1 MDMTNLQERVIEIR
15 RVARVVKGGKR
26 LRFRALVVVGD
37 GEGHVG
43 VGLGKAGEVPDAVAK
58 AVARARKNLIEVPMA
73 GTTVPHTVVAK
84 KETAKVLIKPAVRGT
99 GVLAGQTVRAILEMA
114 GIKDVVTKS
123 MGSTNPVNLAYATI
137 GALKSLKRPR
147 EVAELRGVPI
157 EQILKR

>member
-84 KETAKVLIKPAVRGT
+84 TETAKVLIKPAVRGT

-147 EVAELRGVPI
+147 EVAELRGVLI

>member
-43 VGLGKAGEVPDAVAK
+43 LGIGKAGEVPDAVAK
-58 AVARARKNLIEVPMA
+58 AVTPARKNLIEVPLA
-73 GTTVPHTVVAK
+73 GSTVQHTVTAQA
-84 KETAKVLIKPAVRGT
+84 ETATVLIKPAVKGT

-114 GIKDVVTKS
+114 GIKDVITKS
-123 MGSTNPVNLAYATI
+123 MGSTNPVNLAYATME
-137 GALKSLKRPR
+137 ALKSLKRPK
-147 EVAELRGVPI
+147 EIAELRGVSI

>member
-43 VGLGKAGEVPDAVAK
+43 VGIGKAGEVPDAVAK
-58 AVARARKNLIEVPMA
+58 AVTRARKNMIEVPLA
-73 GTTVPHTVVAK
+73 GTTVPHTVTAK
-84 KETAKVLIKPAVRGT
+84 AETATVLIKPAVKGT

-114 GIKDVVTKS
+114 GIKDVITKS
-123 MGSTNPVNLAYATI
+123 MGSTNPVNLAYATME
-137 GALKSLKRPR
+137 ALKSLKRPR
-147 EVAELRGVPI
+147 EVAELRGVSI

>member
-43 VGLGKAGEVPDAVAK
+43 VGIGKAGEVPDAVAK
-58 AVARARKNLIEVPMA
+58 AVTRARKNMIEVPLA
-73 GTTVPHTVVAK
+73 GTTVPHTVIAK
-84 KETAKVLIKPAVRGT
+84 AETSTVLIKPAVKGT

-114 GIKDVVTKS
+114 GIKDVITKS

-137 GALKSLKRPR
+137 EALKSLKKPR
-147 EVAELRGVPI
+147 EVAELRGVSI

>member
-43 VGLGKAGEVPDAVAK
+43 IGLGKAGEVPDAVAK
-58 AVARARKNLIEVPMA
+58 AVARARKNLIDVPLA
-73 GTTVPHTVVAK
+73 GTTVPHTIIGK
-84 KETAKVLIKPAVRGT
+84 TETAEVLIKPAVKGT
-99 GVLAGQTVRAILEMA
+99 GVLAGQTVRSILEMA
-114 GIKDVVTKS
+114 GIKDVITKS

-137 GALKSLKRPR
+137 NALTSLKRPKD
-147 EVAELRGVPI
+147 VAELRGVPV
-157 EQILKR
+157 EQLLKR

>member
-43 VGLGKAGEVPDAVAK
+43 LGIGKAGEVPDAVK
-58 AVARARKNLIEVPMA
+58 AVTRARKNMIEVPLA
-73 GTTVPHTVVAK
+73 GTTVPHTVTAK
-84 KETAKVLIKPAVRGT
+84 AETATVLIKPAVKGT

-114 GIKDVVTKS
+114 GIKDVITKS
-123 MGSTNPVNLAYATI
+123 MGSTNPVNLAYATME
-137 GALKSLKRPR
+137 ALKSLKRPK
-147 EVAELRGVPI
+147 EIAELRGVSI

>member
-84 KETAKVLIKPAVRGT
+84 TETAKVLIKPAVRGT
-99 GVLAGQTVRAILEMA
+99 GVWAGQTVRAILEMA